1 MTQSDLIV
9 YAGCVG
15 GSCLL
20 GAGSLIAFARSYAAF
35 DAVRHWSPWRDAV
48 AKVSGGVVT
57 ALLCAAWGAIYASRS
72 EAMGNDAVIGAL
84 WGLGGAAGVALGLG
98 KAIATRLRTEIEER
112 RRER

>member
-35 DAVRHWSPWRDAV
+35 DAVRHWSPWHDAV

-98 KAIATRLRTEIEER
+98 PVITARLKKEIET
-112 RRER
+112 RREQ